1 MMEKYGAFLRY
12 MVFKLLAESNEWLSA
27 KEIALRLATGED
39 KREMRNLIRRVRY
52 SLVYLVDLDLVVNQN
67 YQVNNLIG
75 NRWRIKLTIALNS
88 K

>member
-1 MMEKYGAFLRY
+1 MEKYGAFLRY